1 MFLLEW
7 SRKENLE
14 QPRYETV
21 QRSQDRAFQSMVTVT
36 GKKYRS
42 TLWEKSKK
50 YAEQASAIVCL
61 RVLGLPEGR
70 AGEEYSGLVGKRKR
84 EEKSNEMPDEED
96 TTTYFGARKR
106 HLSENPEEQRV
117 TNYSK

>member
-1 MFLLEW
+1 M
-7 SRKENLE
+7 
-14 QPRYETV
+14 
-21 QRSQDRAFQSMVTVT
+21 
-36 GKKYRS
+36 
-42 TLWEKSKK
+42 
-50 YAEQASAIVCL
+50 
-61 RVLGLPEGR
+61 GLPEGR